1 MTCADEYRKRASE
14 LRVQARFAQD
24 RERAAALNKL
34 ALNYTRLAKAVEHKT
49 SSEDA
54 GEQI

>member
-24 RERAAALNKL
+24 RERAAGLNKL
-34 ALNYTRLAKAVEHKT
+34 AVNYTRIAKAVGRKT
-49 SSEDA
+49 SSEDVD
-54 GEQI
+54 E